1 MKRGFLSS
9 KVNDYQ
15 NVQWVTKVE
24 LLCFSLKE
32 VL

>member
-15 NVQWVTKVE
+15 NVQWVNKVDF
-24 LLCFSLKE
+24 LCFSLKR
-32 VL
+32 V